1 MGVTKVNFVGVY
13 HLLRRGC
20 VVLILLLLSVFFC
33 GCSGD
38 VVVTS
43 PEKLAEFNSAG
54 PLKPEMDIDRLFGS
68 NASLTAYRL
77 IPDDL
82 LEIKIPEVLQGIESL
97 VNSEIPRSYIC
108 RVRLDGSITIPVVG
122 PIIVEGST
130 VPELE
135 ARIIEAYY
143 PRYTQTP
150 PSVVAEMIKYST
162 IKATITGAVE
172 NPGVYELRNDQRSV
186 VSLIM
191 AAGGIVKDG
200 AAVISIVQPTDE
212 FSFGGKSRIR
222 LSYRS
227 DFSGTPGFAAGSQG
241 EDRGIGSGGL
251 YENSIRFDR
260 RDC

>member
-1 MGVTKVNFVGVY
+1 MITTWPDALVALGSNYSYRHSLDNKAEGTRLANIVGARVRELDDLVELLTWAVNNMV
-13 HLLRRGC
+13 C
-20 VVLILLLLSVFFC
+20 
-33 GCSGD
+33 
-38 VVVTS
+38 
-43 PEKLAEFNSAG
+43 AG
-54 PLKPEMDIDRLFGS
+54 PTNPE
-68 NASLTAYRL
+68 
-77 IPDDL
+77 
-82 LEIKIPEVLQGIESL
+82 EVAGE
-97 VNSEIPRSYIC
+97 RW
-108 RVRLDGSITIPVVG
+108 DF
-122 PIIVEGST
+122 
-130 VPELE
+130 
-135 ARIIEAYY
+135 EAYY

-227 DFSGTPGFAAGSQG
+227 DFSGTVGTVIVRDGLKLIYSEKIDVTDYLARAELADKLLKVDSSINGGAKLYHLAGV
-241 EDRGIGSGGL
+241 
-251 YENSIRFDR
+251 
-260 RDC
+260 